1 MKKSLSSSLLPLSL
15 RWQEVLLTTQEWA
28 QSGWNLHAAIG
39 LLVNFHQGQHDTR
52 RSKGSVVERVN
63 KLHFAFFVAVAYID
77 TAGLPVVKVR
87 AGMCLTVSIFAWQ
100 PAFQVVHAHLA
111 IAHISCADIDHTIGQ
126 LQGLHQLFR
135 ICYQRFVPAH
145 RFCMVGLADDVLLYL
160 IELVSTKQ
168 AACILTVGAS
178 LAAEA
183 GAEGN
188 KEHGHVQALQY
199 FILEHAGDRDFA
211 GADEEG
217 VIILNG
223 VDLVASFGELTVAN
237 KAEFT
242 RHGRYDK
249 RGETFLGYAIKGE
262 IHERQ
267 FKAGRVMLENIA
279 ARPGDLDAALDIQHV
294 QVLHDGVVIAQLE
307 VKGGYDAPVL
317 EWHIVVLIFAD
328 GSAGIRN
335 VRHEVEQ
342 LLALFQKVVEPRFHA
357 FDLLGQ
363 LFAFGDELLA
373 FLIVFGSFR
382 DLFRDLVLLSAS
394 LFHLAL

>member
-1 MKKSLSSSLLPLSL
+1 M
-15 RWQEVLLTTQEWA
+15 
-28 QSGWNLHAAIG
+28 
-39 LLVNFHQGQHDTR
+39 
-52 RSKGSVVERVN
+52 
-63 KLHFAFFVAVAYID
+63 
-77 TAGLPVVKVR
+77 
-87 AGMCLTVSIFAWQ
+87 
-100 PAFQVVHAHLA
+100 
-111 IAHISCADIDHTIGQ
+111 
-126 LQGLHQLFR
+126 
-135 ICYQRFVPAH
+135 PAH
-145 RFCMVGLADDVLLYL
+145 RLFVVGFAHDVLFDF
-160 IELVSTKQ
+160 IELMDAED
-168 AACILTVGAS
+168 AARVLAVGAS
-178 LAAEA
+178 LAAET
-183 GAEGN
+183 GTEGY
-188 KEHGHVQALQY
+188 EAHGQVFSFENFVLV
-199 FILEHAGDRDFA
+199 HAGDRDFS